1 MENKDV
7 LRSIADNMALLAA
20 VKEVI
25 DSKFALDDINTG
37 MQNEA
42 IGQVVRA
49 NIEGRARV
57 EEAFKEILSYK
68 SVPKA
73 GDKSNPAI

>member
-1 MENKDV
+1 MDKNI
-7 LRSIADNMALLAA
+7 LQGLADNTALLNAIKA
-20 VKEVI
+20 VI
-25 DSKFALDDINTG
+25 DSKFALDDVNTG

-57 EEAFKEILSYK
+57 EEAFKEILSHK
-68 SVPKA
+68 SPPATTGK
-73 GDKSNPAI
+73 KNPAR